1 METTRFDAAEY
12 LKTPEDVAFFLSDA
26 LETGDE
32 DYICRAFGIVA
43 RSRGMSEVERQNGVE
58 REALYRA
65 LSEDGEPQFSTVLG
79 VLNVLGLRLKVTTA
93 E

>member
-32 DYICRAFGIVA
+32 DYIYRTFGIVA

-65 LSEDGEPQFSTVLG
+65 LSEDGKPQFSTVLG